1 MKSNGSNNGQ
11 GVLNRK
17 CKKKNFQDCR
27 ILFNRYYSSLFAIVV
42 SWNRNR
48 NPQRFAAY
56 TITVPYEAY
65 KSDNDDDRNEYCSC
79 CC

>member
-1 MKSNGSNNGQ
+1 MA
-11 GVLNRK
+11 
-17 CKKKNFQDCR
+17 KKYWIESVKKMNCQDCR
-27 ILFNRYYSSLFAIVV
+27 ILFNRYYSSVFAIVV

-65 KSDNDDDRNEYCSC
+65 ESDNDDDRYDGGVYCSSSC
-79 CC
+79 